1 MSTVLITGANR
12 GIGLEFARQYAA
24 AGYRV
29 HAACRA
35 PGSADS
41 LASLGERVTLHALD
55 VTDHAGIEA
64 LAAGLKNEAIDIVIN
79 NAGIYG
85 EAQDFGKIDYAAW
98 EEVMRVNTLAPLK
111 MAECFLPHLEA
122 GKMKMIA
129 SLTSRMGSIADQRCR
144 RRLYLPLEQGGV
156 ERGGQEPRHRPR
168 APGDHG
174 ERLSPG
180 LGQDRHGQPRRPD
193 RRRDQ
198 RCRHAR
204 RHQGRRTEGFG
215 ALLRLRRRGSAVVGK
230 GGGVGKGGA
239 LFP

>member
-24 AGYRV
+24 DGYRV

-35 PGSADS
+35 PGSADA

-55 VTDHAGIEA
+55 VTDHGRIEA

-129 SLTSRMGSIADQRCR
+129 SITSRMGSIADNNA
-144 RRLYLPLEQGGV
+144 GGV
-156 ERGGQEPRHRPR
+156 YIYRSSKAALNAAARSLAIDLAPRGITVIVFH
-168 APGDHG
+168 PGWVKTDMG
-174 ERLSPG
+174 GP
-180 LGQDRHGQPRRPD
+180 
-193 RRRDQ
+193 
-198 RCRHAR
+198 
-204 RHQGRRTEGFG
+204 G
-215 ALLRLRRRGSAVVGK
+215 ALIDAETSVAGMRAVIN
-230 GGGVGKGGA
+230 GA
-239 LFP
+239 GPKDSGRFFAYDGAEVPW

>member
-35 PGSADS
+35 PGSADA

-55 VTDHAGIEA
+55 VTDHGRVEA

-129 SLTSRMGSIADQRCR
+129 SLTSRMGSIADNDA
-144 RRLYLPLEQGGV
+144 GGV
-156 ERGGQEPRHRPR
+156 YIYRSSKAALNAAARSLAIDLAPRGITVIVFH
-168 APGDHG
+168 PGWVKTDMG
-174 ERLSPG
+174 GP
-180 LGQDRHGQPRRPD
+180 
-193 RRRDQ
+193 
-198 RCRHAR
+198 
-204 RHQGRRTEGFG
+204 G
-215 ALLRLRRRGSAVVGK
+215 ALIDAETSVAGMRAVIK
-230 GGGVGKGGA
+230 GAGPKDSGRFFAYDGA
-239 LFP
+239 EVPW

>member
-12 GIGLEFARQYAA
+12 GIGLEFARQYAE

-35 PGSADS
+35 PGSADT

-64 LAAGLKNEAIDIVIN
+64 LAAGLENEAIDIVIN

-85 EAQDFGKIDYAAW
+85 EAQEFGKIDYAAW
-98 EEVMRVNTLAPLK
+98 QEVMRVNTLAPLK

-129 SLTSRMGSIADQRCR
+129 SITSRMGSIADNNT
-144 RRLYLPLEQGGV
+144 GGV
-156 ERGGQEPRHRPR
+156 YIYRSSKAALNAAARSLALDLAPRGITVIVFHPGWVKTDMGGPSALIDAETSVGGMR
-168 APGDHG
+168 AVIEGAGPKD
-174 ERLSPG
+174 S
-180 LGQDRHGQPRRPD
+180 
-193 RRRDQ
+193 
-198 RCRHAR
+198 
-204 RHQGRRTEGFG
+204 GRFFAYDG
-215 ALLRLRRRGSAVVGK
+215 AEV
-230 GGGVGKGGA
+230 
-239 LFP
+239 PW